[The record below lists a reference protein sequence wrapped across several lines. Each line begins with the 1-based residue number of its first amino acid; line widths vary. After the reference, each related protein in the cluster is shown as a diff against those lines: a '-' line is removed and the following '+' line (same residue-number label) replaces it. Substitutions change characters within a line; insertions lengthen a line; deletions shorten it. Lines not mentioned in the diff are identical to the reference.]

1 MRHALPTLLISLF
14 PSLAFAQDEG
24 APETLAFGGETWRI
38 EAQEA
43 RAETHKGREALM
55 MKGGRLWLDDVIF
68 TDGVI
73 EFDAAY
79 DEVQGFIGPM
89 WRAESDSRFEEIYVR
104 SHLNEK
110 PDAVQYTPVEN
121 GNSAWQ
127 IFSDKN
133 AIAAV
138 SQTYDG
144 WNHVKVVVKGDR
156 ADFYFNSDAPVLH
169 VPDLKTDLKSGY
181 AGLRVS
187 GAVAV
192 HFSNIVFRPLKEG
205 EKIVGEAKETPALP
219 GGLIEEWTVSSVFP
233 EAEVSNALTLSPTTG
248 DDLDWDRLAVE
259 TNGVAN
265 ISKIRERLSGN
276 DSTVFIR
283 LSIASDRD
291 QMKKLRFGY
300 SDRVRVYLN
309 GKRIYEGDAG
319 WSVRDYR
326 FLGTV
331 GFFDS
336 VGLDLKKGENELMV
350 AVSETFG
357 GWAFA
362 GAMENQRGV
371 TLTE

>member
-55 MKGGRLWLDDVIF
+55 MKGGRLRLDDVIF

-205 EKIVGEAKETPALP
+205 EKIVGQQAA
-219 GGLIEEWTVSSVFP
+219 
-233 EAEVSNALTLSPTTG
+233 
-248 DDLDWDRLAVE
+248 
-259 TNGVAN
+259 
-265 ISKIRERLSGN
+265 
-276 DSTVFIR
+276 
-283 LSIASDRD
+283 
-291 QMKKLRFGY
+291 
-300 SDRVRVYLN
+300 
-309 GKRIYEGDAG
+309 GDAPVVLEG
-319 WSVRDYR
+319 VRLQIDHRVCTRCRRRAASTPSARSVPTGRR
-326 FLGTV
+326 RASANATR
-331 GFFDS
+331 
-336 VGLDLKKGENELMV
+336 
-350 AVSETFG
+350 TTC
-357 GWAFA
+357 
-362 GAMENQRGV
+362 GATAPPRAARAPSSRMNP
-371 TLTE
+371 TESWMAT